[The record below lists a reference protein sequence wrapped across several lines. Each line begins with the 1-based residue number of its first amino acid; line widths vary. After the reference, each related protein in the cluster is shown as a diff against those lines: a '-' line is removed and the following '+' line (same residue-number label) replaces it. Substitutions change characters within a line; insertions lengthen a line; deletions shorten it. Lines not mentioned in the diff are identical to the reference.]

1 GYLLSKVDGVM
12 FWLGIDSPYALHH
25 PQMSPKEEALAIGV
39 DAVSSFL
46 KKKAAE

>member
-1 GYLLSKVDGVM
+1 MGLCFGWVSIVL
-12 FWLGIDSPYALHH
+12 ALHH

-46 KKKAAE
+46 KKKATE